1 MQSLIVRSGFFNFV
15 SMIKYLAVLLLLFNF
30 TDVVSQKAD
39 YTRQDSLRGSITP
52 QREWW
57 DLLHYDLHVSVDIPK
72 KSISGRNIITYK
84 VLESSQLLQIDL
96 QSPMRID
103 QVTQAG
109 VELDIIHEGDA
120 HFIKLKEPQSV
131 GNTKTIEVVFSG
143 QPREA
148 ENAPWDGGFV
158 WTNDSN
164 GKDFIAN
171 ANQGIGASVW
181 WPNKDHYYDEPD
193 RGLKLS
199 INVPRHLKAVGNGRL
214 LEVKKEKNKTQTYVW
229 EVKNPINNYG
239 VNVNIADYVNFKDV
253 YQGEKG
259 PLDFDFWVLKEN
271 EKKAKEHFQD
281 AYRTME
287 AFEHWFGPYPFYEDS
302 YKLVEVPY
310 LGMEHQ
316 SSVTYGNGY
325 LKGYKGSDL
334 SLTGWGLKWDYII
347 VHETGHEWFANS
359 ITHKDA
365 ADMWIHESFTF
376 YSESIFIE
384 YFYGKQA
391 ASDYL
396 KGSRYSIQNQEP
408 IIGDYEVNDR
418 GADLYNKGANVLH
431 TLRQVIDDDDLWKD
445 LLRGLNKEF
454 YHQIVETKDIE
465 SYLADRS
472 GLDLDAFFDQYL
484 RDPRIPVLEYIF
496 SGTDIAF
503 RWTNCIEE
511 FDMPVKIL
519 LNDAPVTIHPT
530 STWSNYAVGHGVNK
544 VNIDKEYYVYLNE
557 VVVNRINE

>member
-1 MQSLIVRSGFFNFV
+1 MKFLVIPLF
-15 SMIKYLAVLLLLFNF
+15 LLSFAEALC
-30 TDVVSQKAD
+30 QKVE
-39 YTRQDSLRGSITP
+39 YSRQDSLRGSITP
-52 QREWW
+52 EREWW
-57 DLLHYDLHVSVDIPK
+57 DLLHYDLYVTVNIPK

-84 VLESSQLLQIDL
+84 VLKSNQLMQIDL

-103 QVTQAG
+103 QAKQG
-109 VELDIIHEGDA
+109 DNILDILHEGDV
-120 HFIKLKEPQSV
+120 HFIKLPEPQTV
-131 GNTKTIEVVFSG
+131 GDIKTIEVTFSG

-148 ENAPWDGGFV
+148 KNAPWDGGFV
-158 WTNDSN
+158 WTKDSN
-164 GKDFIAN
+164 GNDYVAN

-193 RGLKLS
+193 QGLKLS

-239 VNVNIADYVNFKDV
+239 VNVNIGDYSNFKDV

-271 EKKAKEHFQD
+271 LKKAKVHFQD

-325 LKGYKGSDL
+325 VKGYKGSDL

-391 ASDYL
+391 AFDYL
-396 KGSRYSIQNQEP
+396 KGSRYDIKNLEP
-408 IIGDYEVNDR
+408 IIGDYDVNDR

-431 TLRQVIDDDDLWKD
+431 TLRQLIDNDNLWKD
-445 LLRGLNKEF
+445 ILRGLNKEF
-454 YHQIVETKDIE
+454 YHQIVETKDVE
-465 SYLADRS
+465 RYLAEQS
-472 GLDLDAFFDQYL
+472 GLVLDAFFDQYL
-484 RDPRIPVLEYIF
+484 RDPRVPVLEYIN
-496 SGTDIAF
+496 SGEEILF
-503 RWTNCIEE
+503 RWTNCIPD
-511 FDMPVKIL
+511 FDMPVKVIL
-519 LNDAPVTIHPT
+519 DGQSAFITPTTNWARYPVDKVVKTI
-530 STWSNYAVGHGVNK
+530 SV
-544 VNIDKEYYVYLNE
+544 DQEFYVYSNE
-557 VVVNRINE
+557 VVVNTINE

>member
-1 MQSLIVRSGFFNFV
+1 M
-15 SMIKYLAVLLLLFNF
+15 KYLTLLILSVSFA
-30 TDVVSQKAD
+30 DAVSQKVT

-52 QREWW
+52 ERVWW
-57 DLLHYDLHVSVDIPK
+57 DLLHYDLYVSVDIPK
-72 KSISGRNIITYK
+72 KSISGKNIVTYT
-84 VLESSQLLQIDL
+84 VLNSHQLMQIDL
-96 QSPMRID
+96 QSPMRIE
-103 QVTQAG
+103 QVKQG
-109 VELDIIHEGDA
+109 DHDLEIVHEGDA
-120 HFIKLKEPQSV
+120 HFIKLAEHQVV
-131 GNTKTIEVVFSG
+131 GDINTIEIIFSG

-158 WTNDSN
+158 WTKDSN

-193 RGLKLS
+193 QGLKLS

-253 YQGEKG
+253 YRGEKG
-259 PLDFDFWVLKEN
+259 PLDFDFWVLREN

-325 LKGYKGSDL
+325 TKGYKGSDL

-384 YFYGKQA
+384 YFYGKEA
-391 ASDYL
+391 AFDYL
-396 KGSRYSIQNQEP
+396 KGSRYSIQNQAP
-408 IIGDYEVNDR
+408 IIGDYDVNKR
-418 GADLYNKGANVLH
+418 GADIYNKGANVLH
-431 TLRQVIDDDDLWKD
+431 TLRQLIDDDDLWKD
-445 LLRGLNKEF
+445 IMRGLNDEF

-465 SYLADRS
+465 EYLAVNS

-484 RDPRIPVLEYIF
+484 RDPRVPVLEYIN
-496 SGTDIAF
+496 SEKEILY
-503 RWTNCIEE
+503 RWTNCIPE
-511 FDMPVKIL
+511 FDMPVKVYLDGESAIITPKTSWSRF
-519 LNDAPVTIHPT
+519 PVRSKMKTI
-530 STWSNYAVGHGVNK
+530 AV
-544 VNIDKEYYVYLNE
+544 DDEFYVYSSE
-557 VVVNRINE
+557 VMVNTINE

>member
-1 MQSLIVRSGFFNFV
+1 MLV
-15 SMIKYLAVLLLLFNF
+15 KYLTFLFLLLSFISAVAQS
-30 TDVVSQKAD
+30 TTYSH
-39 YTRQDSLRGSITP
+39 QDSLRGSITP
-52 QREWW
+52 ERAWW
-57 DLLHYDLHVSVDIPK
+57 DLQHYDLYVSVDIPR
-72 KSISGRNIITYK
+72 KSISGKNIITYTILDEHQ
-84 VLESSQLLQIDL
+84 VMQIDL
-96 QSPMRID
+96 QEPMQMD
-103 QVTQAG
+103 KVMQNGQVLPVNYDG
-109 VELDIIHEGDA
+109 NA
-120 HFIKLKEPQSV
+120 HFIKLEEPQKI
-131 GNTKTIEVVFSG
+131 GETKSIEISFSG

-148 ENAPWDGGFV
+148 VNAPWDGGIV
-158 WTNDSN
+158 WAKDSN
-164 GKDFIAN
+164 GRDFIAN

-193 RGLKLS
+193 KGIQLR
-199 INVPRHLKAVGNGRL
+199 INVPRDLTAVGNGRL
-214 LEVKKEKNKTQTYVW
+214 LEVKKEKNKTQTFVW

-239 VNVNIADYVNFKDV
+239 VNVNIGDYANFKDV

-271 EKKAKEHFQD
+271 LKKAKDHFQD

-325 LKGYKGSDL
+325 TKGYKGSDL

-359 ITHKDA
+359 ITHKDP

-376 YSESIFIE
+376 YSESLFIE
-384 YFYGKQA
+384 YFYGKEA
-391 ASDYL
+391 AFDYL
-396 KGSRYSIQNQEP
+396 KGSRYSIQKQEP

-431 TLRQVIDDDDLWKD
+431 TLRQMINDDDLWKD
-445 LLRGLNKEF
+445 ILRGLNKEF
-454 YHQIVETKDIE
+454 YHQIVETKDVE
-465 SYLADRS
+465 GYLAEHS

-484 RDPRIPVLEYIF
+484 RDPRVPVLEYIF
-496 SGTDIAF
+496 SGQEILY
-503 RWTNCIEE
+503 RWTNCIPE

-519 LNDAPVTIHPT
+519 LNERPVTVYPST
-530 STWSNYAVGHGVNK
+530 TWSSYPVGHAV
-544 VNIDKEYYVYLNE
+544 VTVDIDKEYYVYLNE

>member
-1 MQSLIVRSGFFNFV
+1 MKFLVIPLF
-15 SMIKYLAVLLLLFNF
+15 LLSFAEALC
-30 TDVVSQKAD
+30 QKVE
-39 YTRQDSLRGSITP
+39 YSRQDSLRGSITP
-52 QREWW
+52 EREWW
-57 DLLHYDLHVSVDIPK
+57 DLLHYDLYVTVNIPK

-84 VLESSQLLQIDL
+84 VLKSNQLMQIDL

-103 QVTQAG
+103 QAKQG
-109 VELDIIHEGDA
+109 DNILDILHEGDV
-120 HFIKLKEPQSV
+120 HFIKLPEPQTV
-131 GNTKTIEVVFSG
+131 GDIKTIEVTFSG

-148 ENAPWDGGFV
+148 KNAPWDGGFV
-158 WTNDSN
+158 WTKDSN
-164 GKDFIAN
+164 GNDFIAN

-193 RGLKLS
+193 QGLKLS

-239 VNVNIADYVNFKDV
+239 VNVNIGDYANFKDV

-271 EKKAKEHFQD
+271 LKKAKVHFQD

-325 LKGYKGSDL
+325 VKGYKGRDL

-391 ASDYL
+391 AFDYL
-396 KGSRYSIQNQEP
+396 KGSRYDIKNVEP
-408 IIGDYEVNDR
+408 IIGDYDVNNC

-431 TLRQVIDDDDLWKD
+431 TLRQLIDDDDLWKD
-445 LLRGLNKEF
+445 ILRGLNKEF
-454 YHQIVETKDIE
+454 YHQIVETKDVE
-465 SYLADRS
+465 RYLAEQS
-472 GLDLDAFFDQYL
+472 GLVLDAFFDQYL
-484 RDPRIPVLEYIF
+484 RDSRVPVLEYINW
-496 SGTDIAF
+496 GEEILF
-503 RWTNCIEE
+503 RWTNCIPD
-511 FDMPVKIL
+511 FDMPVKVIL
-519 LNDAPVTIHPT
+519 DGQSVFITPTTNWARYPVDKVVKTI
-530 STWSNYAVGHGVNK
+530 SV
-544 VNIDKEYYVYLNE
+544 DQEFYVYSNE
-557 VVVNRINE
+557 VVVNTINE

>member
-1 MQSLIVRSGFFNFV
+1 MKFLVIPLF
-15 SMIKYLAVLLLLFNF
+15 LLSFAEALC
-30 TDVVSQKAD
+30 QKVE
-39 YTRQDSLRGSITP
+39 YSRQDSLRGSITP
-52 QREWW
+52 EREWW
-57 DLLHYDLHVSVDIPK
+57 DLLHYDLYVTVNIPK

-84 VLESSQLLQIDL
+84 VLKSNQLMQIDL

-103 QVTQAG
+103 QAKQG
-109 VELDIIHEGDA
+109 DNILDILHEGDV
-120 HFIKLKEPQSV
+120 HFIKLPEPQTV
-131 GNTKTIEVVFSG
+131 GDIKTIEVTFSG

-148 ENAPWDGGFV
+148 KNAPWDGGFV
-158 WTNDSN
+158 WTKDSN
-164 GKDFIAN
+164 GNDFVAN

-193 RGLKLS
+193 QGLKLS

-214 LEVKKEKNKTQTYVW
+214 LEVKREKNKTQTYVW

-239 VNVNIADYVNFKDV
+239 VNVNIGDYANFKDV

-271 EKKAKEHFQD
+271 LKKAKVHFQD

-325 LKGYKGSDL
+325 VKGYKGSDL

-391 ASDYL
+391 AFDYL
-396 KGSRYSIQNQEP
+396 KGSRYDIKNLEP
-408 IIGDYEVNDR
+408 IIGDYDVNDR

-431 TLRQVIDDDDLWKD
+431 TLRQLIDNDNLWKD
-445 LLRGLNKEF
+445 ILRGLNKEF
-454 YHQIVETKDIE
+454 YHQIVETKDVE
-465 SYLADRS
+465 RYLAEQS
-472 GLDLDAFFDQYL
+472 GLVLDAFFDQYL
-484 RDPRIPVLEYIF
+484 RDPRVPVLEYIN
-496 SGTDIAF
+496 SGEEILF
-503 RWTNCIEE
+503 RWTNCIPD
-511 FDMPVKIL
+511 FDMPVKVIL
-519 LNDAPVTIHPT
+519 DGQSAFITPTTNWARYPVDKVVKTI
-530 STWSNYAVGHGVNK
+530 SV
-544 VNIDKEYYVYLNE
+544 DQEFYVYSNE
-557 VVVNRINE
+557 VVVNTINE